1 MQQDISLT
9 DDEDVDNKEKQDCAE
24 AAHEVA
30 RDPGKLAACAD
41 WVETRDE
48 TAEFLS
54 EVNAR

>member
-1 MQQDISLT
+1 M
-9 DDEDVDNKEKQDCAE
+9 AE
-24 AAHEVA
+24 AAREVA

-48 TAEFLS
+48 TVEFLA